1 MRALAVLLL
10 LLAGSVAADEDRH
23 VFITGVDTSLVQTS
37 TPLTSWTEGGVGKL
51 RYDEDHDGLR
61 LSRAFFDYR
70 GRLTST
76 LNVRATLNYN
86 PDIDGEL
93 DFTEAYL
100 EFRPVPRS
108 DWRWRAKLGAFY
120 PQISMENVDVAWSTP
135 YTLSSSTINSWI
147 AEELRTIGLEWSVQR
162 DGFAPGSPHHFG
174 AEAAIFFANDPT
186 GAYVAWKGWS
196 VHDRQTGLRGKLPL
210 PPLPLIQPGGPAPT
224 QDPHVEPFREID
236 HKAGFYV
243 GGNYR
248 YRERFRINMLH
259 YDNHA
264 DPEAESGGQYA
275 WATWFNHLGVQFA
288 LPGDIGLIGQWVDG
302 RTQMGPDVGPTRLID
317 AYFDAWSTLATKALG
332 RHRVSLRYDDFNLG
346 QYDTT
351 WFDNQLEHGDAW
363 TVAWLYQHSPALRFG
378 LEYVQIYTD
387 RLAWMYYPD
396 SEAATCGPGGIE
408 PCDMTEKQLQLTLR
422 WLFSN
427 QSL

>member
-1 MRALAVLLL
+1 
-10 LLAGSVAADEDRH
+10 
-23 VFITGVDTSLVQTS
+23 
-37 TPLTSWTEGGVGKL
+37 
-51 RYDEDHDGLR
+51 
-61 LSRAFFDYR
+61 
-70 GRLTST
+70 
-76 LNVRATLNYN
+76 
-86 PDIDGEL
+86 
-93 DFTEAYL
+93 
-100 EFRPVPRS
+100 
-108 DWRWRAKLGAFY
+108 
-120 PQISMENVDVAWSTP
+120 
-135 YTLSSSTINSWI
+135 
-147 AEELRTIGLEWSVQR
+147 
-162 DGFAPGSPHHFG
+162 
-174 AEAAIFFANDPT
+174 
-186 GAYVAWKGWS
+186 
-196 VHDRQTGLRGKLPL
+196 
-210 PPLPLIQPGGPAPT
+210 
-224 QDPHVEPFREID
+224 
-236 HKAGFYV
+236 
-243 GGNYR
+243 
-248 YRERFRINMLH
+248 MLH

-264 DPEAESGGQYA
+264 DPEAESDGQYA